1 VIVPWTLYQQFG
13 DRGILSDHLVS
24 MKAWVDQVAALAG
37 EGHLWDHG
45 FQLGDWLDPA
55 APPDRPEASQT
66 DRYLVATAYHARSAA
81 LLGEAAGVLGM
92 KEDQAHYAA
101 LAGAVRQ
108 AFQQEFVTPSGRL
121 SSDTQTA
128 YALALVFDLLA
139 TDPQR
144 QRAGKRLVELVA
156 AEGYRIGTGFVGTPL
171 VLDALSS
178 VGAHDIAYHLLL
190 QRECPSWLFAVTM
203 GATTVWERWDSMLSD
218 GTVNPGEM
226 TSFNHY
232 AFGSVAD
239 WVHRT
244 LVGLAPGAPGYR
256 RILVKPQPGGGLV
269 RAEAEHSTPYGRAA
283 VAWRRTGATLKVVVT
298 VPPNTTASV
307 QLPGSPL
314 PAGEF
319 GSGTHTLECEFRDPA
334 DDPAMPKP
342 DLVDIHSELGS

>member
-1 VIVPWTLYQQFG
+1 MGRPLRLSRAQHTKRHALCSA
-13 DRGILSDHLVS
+13 IL
-24 MKAWVDQVAALAG
+24 A
-37 EGHLWDHG
+37 
-45 FQLGDWLDPA
+45 
-55 APPDRPEASQT
+55 
-66 DRYLVATAYHARSAA
+66 
-81 LLGEAAGVLGM
+81 EAAGLLGM
-92 KEDQAHYAA
+92 NEDHAHYAA
-101 LAGAVRQ
+101 LAGAVCH

-128 YALALVFDLLA
+128 YALALTFDLLA
-139 TDPQR
+139 SDRQR
-144 QRAGKRLVELVA
+144 ERAGKRLVELVA

-190 QRECPSWLFAVTM
+190 QRECPSWLYAVTM
-203 GATTVWERWDSMLSD
+203 GATTVWERWDSLLSD

-256 RILVKPQPGGGLV
+256 RILVKPQPGGGIV
-269 RAEAEHSTPYGRAA
+269 HAEAEHLTPYGRVA
-283 VAWRRTGATLKVVVT
+283 VEWARTGGTLKVVVT
-298 VPPNTTASV
+298 VPPNATASV
-307 QLPGSPL
+307 QLPGATV
-314 PAGEF
+314 PAREV
-319 GSGTHTLECEFRDPA
+319 GSGTHTFVGALRDPA

-342 DLVDIHSELGS
+342 DLVDIHTELDS